1 VDVQTTKDRVVL
13 ESSSCPLGCKGEDL
27 IVLTG
32 YDRLNH
38 LPGAYNVVRCIDCG
52 LMRTNPRPTPETM
65 GFYYPDNYGPYRG
78 TKVNP
83 DIKNNGHSSFWRRW
97 VKHIFRFNTTR
108 MPKLQPSR
116 VLEIGCASG
125 AFLNKMSHKGWK
137 VEGLEFSKTAAQSAR
152 SLGFPVYTGSL
163 ETAPD
168 PKCLFG
174 LVVGWMVLEH
184 LHNPVLALQKLHRW
198 VEPRGWL
205 VLSVPNAGSVEFK
218 IFRDRWYALH
228 LPNHLYHYTPDS
240 LSKICEAG
248 GWKIVKIFHHR
259 TLTNLIAGT
268 GYWLHDHGILSRLS
282 DKLVALPES
291 RRGLFNYFFYALAS
305 LLSIF
310 GQTGRMT
317 VWARKIDD

>member
-1 VDVQTTKDRVVL
+1 MDVQTIKDSVEL
-13 ESSSCPLGCKGEDL
+13 ESSPCPLGCKGEDSV
-27 IVLTG
+27 VLTG

-65 GFYYPDNYGPYRG
+65 GFYYPDNYGPYRA
-78 TKVNP
+78 TRINP
-83 DIKNNGHSSFWRRW
+83 DRKDNGHLSFWRWW
-97 VKHIFRFNTTR
+97 VKSIFRFNTTR
-108 MPKLQPSR
+108 LPRLQPAR

-125 AFLNKMSHKGWK
+125 AFLDKMFRKEWK
-137 VEGLEFSKTAAQSAR
+137 VEGLEFSEIAAQSAR
-152 SLGFPVYTGSL
+152 SLGFPVYTGSV
-163 ETAPD
+163 ESAPD
-168 PKCLFG
+168 PEHLFS

-184 LHNPVLALQKLHRW
+184 LHDPVLALQKLHHW
-198 VEPRGWL
+198 VEPHGWL
-205 VLSVPNAGSVEFK
+205 VLSVPNAGSVEFR

-240 LSKICEAG
+240 LSKVLEAG
-248 GWKIVKIFHHR
+248 GWKTVRIFHQR
-259 TLTNLIAGT
+259 ILANFIAST
-268 GYWLHDHGILSRLS
+268 GYWLQDHGILPRLS
-282 DKLVALPES
+282 DKLVVLPES
-291 RRGLFNYFFYALAS
+291 RGRLNYFFYPLAY

>member
-1 VDVQTTKDRVVL
+1 MDVQTIKDSVEL
-13 ESSSCPLGCKGEDL
+13 ESSPCPLGCKGEGSV
-27 IVLTG
+27 VLTG

-65 GFYYPDNYGPYRG
+65 GFYYPDNYGPYRA
-78 TKVNP
+78 TRINP
-83 DIKNNGHSSFWRRW
+83 DRKDNGHLSFWRGW
-97 VKHIFRFNTTR
+97 VKSIFRFNTTCLPR
-108 MPKLQPSR
+108 LQPAR
-116 VLEIGCASG
+116 LLEIGCASG
-125 AFLNKMSHKGWK
+125 AFLDKMSRKEWK
-137 VEGLEFSKTAAQSAR
+137 VEGLEFSEAAAHSAR
-152 SLGFPVYTGSL
+152 SLGFSVYTGSV
-163 ETAPD
+163 ESAPD
-168 PKCLFG
+168 PEHLFS

-184 LHNPVLALQKLHRW
+184 LHDPVLALKKLHRW
-198 VEPRGWL
+198 VEPHGWL

-240 LSKICEAG
+240 LSKVLEAG
-248 GWKIVKIFHHR
+248 GWKTVRVFHQR
-259 TLTNLIAGT
+259 ILANFIAST
-268 GYWLHDHGILSRLS
+268 GYWLQDHGILPRLS

-291 RRGLFNYFFYALAS
+291 RGRLNHFFYPLAY

-317 VWARKIDD
+317 VWARRIDD

>member
-1 VDVQTTKDRVVL
+1 M
-13 ESSSCPLGCKGEDL
+13 
-27 IVLTG
+27 VLTG
-32 YDRLNH
+32 CDRLNI
-38 LPGAYNVVRCIDCG
+38 LPGAYDVVQCADCG

-65 GFYYPDNYGPYRG
+65 GFYYPDNYGPYKG
-78 TKVNP
+78 TRVNP
-83 DIKNNGHSSFWRRW
+83 NLKDDGSLSFWRRW
-97 VKHIFRFNTTR
+97 VKGIFRFNTTR
-108 MPKLQPSR
+108 LPGLQPSR

-125 AFLNKMSHKGWK
+125 AFLDKMSHKGWQ

-152 SLGFPVYTGSL
+152 SLGFSVHTGSL

-168 PKCLFG
+168 PKYLFD

-184 LHNPVLALQKLHRW
+184 LHDPVSALQKLHRW
-198 VEPRGWL
+198 VEPHGWL
-205 VLSVPNAGSVEFK
+205 VLSVPNAGSLEFK

-259 TLTNLIAGT
+259 TLTNLIAST
-268 GYWLHDHGILSRLS
+268 GYCLQDNGILPRLS